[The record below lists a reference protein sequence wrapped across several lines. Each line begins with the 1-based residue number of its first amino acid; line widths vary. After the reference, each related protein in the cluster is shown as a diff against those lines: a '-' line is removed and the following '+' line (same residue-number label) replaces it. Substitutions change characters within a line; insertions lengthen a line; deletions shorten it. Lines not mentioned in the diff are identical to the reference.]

1 MISLKFILSHPFIKV
16 TRKIER
22 NEQKTLEQEH
32 DLELY
37 EDRIIVGQDH
47 FPIQDVFDMSY
58 RFQSTLYGFLYL
70 HTNRG
75 VVTFIIKKDPTLFI
89 NEYRKLV

>member
-1 MISLKFILSHPFIKV
+1 MMSLKLILSHPFVKV

-32 DLELY
+32 DLKLY
-37 EDRIIVGQDH
+37 EDRIIVGQEQ
-47 FPIQDVFDMSY
+47 FAIQDVFDMSY

-75 VVTFIIKKDPTLFI
+75 VVTFIIKKDPTVFI